1 MNADFADPTTEDRSP
16 IVHAL
21 RVLRDRWFIVL
32 VAVVVCAG
40 VAAAVSLSST
50 KEYEATSKLIF
61 RPNQLG
67 AAVLNTTLPGGSVD
81 PQRDSSTN
89 QGLVD
94 SLDVAQFVERTQNL
108 GIPASDLLNKISVQS
123 AENSD
128 IINITA
134 TDTDPKRSAR
144 IANAF

>member
-1 MNADFADPTTEDRSP
+1 MNADVADATTEERSSL
-16 IVHAL
+16 VHAL
-21 RVLRDRWFIVL
+21 RVLRDRWFIVVIAAVLCGGIPL
-32 VAVVVCAG
+32 VASV
-40 VAAAVSLSST
+40 SST
-50 KEYEATSKLIF
+50 KKYEATSKLIF

-94 SLDVAQFVERTQNL
+94 SLEVAQFVEKTQKL
-108 GIPASDLLNKISVQS
+108 GLPAADLLNKISVQS

-128 IINITA
+128 IINTTA
-134 TDTDPKRSAR
+134 TDTDP
-144 IANAF
+144 N